1 MSSGKVVLGA
11 LAGLAA
17 GAVLGILLAPD
28 KGSQTRKKLKGNAG
42 DYADELKKKFN
53 KFVENVTD
61 KFEAAKEDANDFVE
75 TGKSKVQAV
84 KKEFKNGLSEKISA
98 NPDF

>member
-1 MSSGKVVLGA
+1 MSSGKVLLGA

-17 GAVLGILLAPD
+17 GAALGILLAPD

-53 KFVENVTD
+53 KFVETVTD
-61 KFEAAKEDANDFVE
+61 KFESAKADANDFVE
-75 TGKSKVQAV
+75 TGKSKAKGLKNEVSNAV
-84 KKEFKNGLSEKISA
+84 DGKYTNQF
-98 NPDF
+98 

>member
-53 KFVENVTD
+53 KLVETVTD
-61 KFEAAKEDANDFVE
+61 KFESAKAEANDLVE
-75 TGKSKVQAV
+75 TGKSKAQGL
-84 KKEFKNGLSEKISA
+84 KKEVSNAVDGKFTNQ
-98 NPDF
+98 F

>member
-28 KGSQTRKKLKGNAG
+28 KGSNTRKKMTDKAG
-42 DYADELKKKFN
+42 SYADDLKEKFN
-53 KFVENVTD
+53 DFVEGITE

-75 TGKSKVQAV
+75 TGKAKVQSV

>member
-28 KGSQTRKKLKGNAG
+28 KGSQTRKKLKGSAG
-42 DYADELKKKFN
+42 EYTDELKKKFN
-53 KFVENVTD
+53 NFVETVTN
-61 KFEAAKEDANDFVE
+61 KLESAKAEANDLVE
-75 TGKSKVQAV
+75 TGKSKVLGV
-84 KKEFKNGLSEKISA
+84 KKEISSTVDGKFT
-98 NPDF
+98 NQF